1 MTLLQILII
10 SFIAFEH
17 IYFMVLEIFY
27 WDKPLGLKAFGLKP
41 EEAKTS
47 KVLAKNQGVY
57 NGFLASGLIW
67 AILAEN
73 NYNHIAIFFLSCIIF
88 AGIFGAITTKNIKLF
103 YIQSIPA
110 IIGLLLILL
119 QN

>member
-1 MTLLQILII
+1 MTLTQILII
-10 SFIAFEH
+10 SFVVLEH

-27 WDKPLGLKAFGLKP
+27 WDKPLGLKAFGLKL

-47 KVLAKNQGVY
+47 KVLAKNQGIY
-57 NGFLASGLIW
+57 NGFLAAGLIW
-67 AILAEN
+67 AIIDKN
-73 NYNHIAIFFLSCIIF
+73 NHTQLAIFFLSCIIF
-88 AGIFGAITTKNIKLF
+88 AGIFGAITTKKIKLF

-119 QN
+119 

>member
-41 EEAKTS
+41 EEAKKS
-47 KVLAKNQGVY
+47 KELTKKQGV
-57 NGFLASGLIW
+57 
-67 AILAEN
+67 
-73 NYNHIAIFFLSCIIF
+73 
-88 AGIFGAITTKNIKLF
+88 
-103 YIQSIPA
+103 
-110 IIGLLLILL
+110 
-119 QN
+119 